1 MTLREVKGHLMLAQK
16 FGRVVVRDVTNMA
29 SFYVSS
35 KEILSRV
42 KVRRNCFDYSGMTL
56 REVKGQLGV
65 RAKAWRSGCY
75 LWRGFTRGQRTF

>member
-16 FGRVVVRDVTNMA
+16 LGRVVVRDVTNMA

-42 KVRRNCFDYSGMTL
+42 KVCRNSVSITL
-56 REVKGQLGV
+56 
-65 RAKAWRSGCY
+65 A
-75 LWRGFTRGQRTF
+75 